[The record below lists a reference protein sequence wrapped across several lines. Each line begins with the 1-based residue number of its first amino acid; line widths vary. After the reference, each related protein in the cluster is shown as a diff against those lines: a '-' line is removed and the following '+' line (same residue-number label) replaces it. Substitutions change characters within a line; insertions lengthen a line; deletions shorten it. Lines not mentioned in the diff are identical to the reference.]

1 MGDAVQLRR
10 RDFEDIQAHVD
21 LATELFAANG
31 LTLGTSGDM
40 EAFAAYISG
49 EKHSWGASAS
59 HNPLHSYL
67 TPANAF
73 WVYLE
78 EKRTGMKIASCTQ
91 KVVRTENFVADI
103 FSHTL
108 YDTQKPILDGRLPEF
123 YDGVEEADFAFSGNV
138 VYGSGL
144 FIHPDYRGKGLII
157 LSRLSR
163 TIALRH
169 FKAHYFVGIQRLTER
184 SRFHALERQRFAHCK
199 PFVKGMPY
207 KWDGSFQI
215 SWSSRAEW
223 LEAIRREL
231 QDAGRYRRGPL
242 PVPDD
247 HITVE
252 AISDSR
258 A

>member
-1 MGDAVQLRR
+1 MYLKRQ
-10 RDFEDIQAHVD
+10 DFEAIQAHIDHAV
-21 LATELFAANG
+21 ALFASHG

-40 EAFAAYISG
+40 AAFAAYIAS

-78 EKRTGMKIASCTQ
+78 EKTTGVKIASCTQ
-91 KVVRTENFVADI
+91 KLVSTESFMADI

-108 YDTQKPILDGRLPEF
+108 YDTQKPVLEGRLPEF
-123 YDGVEEADFAFSGNV
+123 YEGADEDEFAFSGNV

-144 FIHPDYRGKGLII
+144 FIRPDYRKKGLLI

-169 FKAHYFVGIQRLTER
+169 FKAHYFVGIQRLTEH
-184 SRFHALERQRFAHCK
+184 SRYHAQERQRFAHCK

-207 KWDGSFQI
+207 KWDGEFQI
-215 SWSSRAEW
+215 SWSTRDEW
-223 LEAIRREL
+223 IEAIRQEL
-231 QDAGRYRRGPL
+231 QDAGKDRPEPSRYLSGHRAA
-242 PVPDD
+242 
-247 HITVE
+247 E
-252 AISDSR
+252 AISDNR

>member
-1 MGDAVQLRR
+1 MGEAVPLRR

-21 LATELFAANG
+21 LAVDLFGANG

-40 EAFAAYISG
+40 EAFAAYIAG

-78 EKRTGMKIASCTQ
+78 EKTTGVKVASCTQ
-91 KVVRTENFVADI
+91 KVVRTENFIADI

-108 YDTQKPILDGRLPEF
+108 YDTQKPVLDGRLPEF
-123 YDGVEEADFAFSGNV
+123 YEDANEADFAFAGNV

-144 FIHPDYRGKGLII
+144 YIRPDYRGKGLII

-169 FKAHYFVGIQRLTER
+169 FKAHHFVGIQRLTEH
-184 SRFHALERQRFAHCK
+184 SCYHALARQHFAHCK

-215 SWSSRAEW
+215 SWSSRDEW
-223 LEAIRREL
+223 LEAIRQEL
-231 QDAGRYRRGPL
+231 RDAGKYRQEPL
-242 PVPDD
+242 HFHDG
-247 HITVE
+247 HRAAE
-252 AISDSR
+252 AISNSR
-258 A
+258 V

>member
-1 MGDAVQLRR
+1 VGEAAPLRR
-10 RDFEDIQAHVD
+10 PDFEDIQAHVD
-21 LATELFAANG
+21 LAADLFAANG

-40 EAFAAYISG
+40 DAFAAFISG

-78 EKRTGMKIASCTQ
+78 ERTTGVKVASCTQ
-91 KVVRTENFVADI
+91 KVVRTENFIADI

-108 YDTQKPILDGRLPEF
+108 YDTRKPVLDGRLPEF
-123 YDGVEEADFAFSGNV
+123 HDGADEAEFAFSGNV

-144 FIHPDYRGKGLII
+144 YIRPDYRAKGLII
-157 LSRLSR
+157 LSRLAR

-169 FKAHYFVGIQRLTER
+169 FKAHHFVGIQRLTES
-184 SRFHALERQRFAHCK
+184 SRFHALERQHFAHCK

-223 LEAIRREL
+223 LEAIRQEL
-231 QDAGRYRRGPL
+231 RDAGRYRRGPL
-242 PVPDD
+242 HFPESQRAA
-247 HITVE
+247 E

>member
-1 MGDAVQLRR
+1 MGEAVQLRR

-21 LATELFAANG
+21 LAVDLFAAHG

-59 HNPLHSYL
+59 HNPLNSYL

-78 EKRTGMKIASCTQ
+78 DRETGVKIASCTQ
-91 KVVRTENFVADI
+91 KVVWTESFIADI

-108 YDTQKPILDGRLPEF
+108 YDTQNPVLDGRLPEF
-123 YDGVEEADFAFSGNV
+123 YEGAEEADFAFSGNV

-144 FIHPDYRGKGLII
+144 YIHPDYRGKGLII

-169 FKAHYFVGIQRLTER
+169 FKAHHFVGIQRLTER
-184 SRFHALERQRFAHCK
+184 SAFHALERQCFAHCK

-242 PVPDD
+242 HYPDD
-247 HITVE
+247 CRAAE
-252 AISDSR
+252 AISDNR